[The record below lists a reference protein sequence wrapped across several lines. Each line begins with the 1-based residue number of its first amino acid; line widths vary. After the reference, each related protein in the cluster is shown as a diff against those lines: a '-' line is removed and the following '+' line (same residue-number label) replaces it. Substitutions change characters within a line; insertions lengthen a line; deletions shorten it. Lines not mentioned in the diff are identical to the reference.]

1 MIISNLQPEFNTAWA
16 ELLKHDPVH
25 PIDEKKTLVRRFGSD
40 RIIYTMTD
48 NSKPAAILQ
57 VALTTS
63 APMTAKELWN
73 KKEQTEPFLY
83 AVFYSIFR
91 LPESN
96 GVKGGVK
103 ELIFSAADDLRN
115 HFPAI
120 GKYITLSP
128 IPSLR
133 SKFAKNPSIEEV
145 QQFVVAKKD
154 PVARFHISNGA
165 LPWAIRRRAD
175 LSDLRKQE
183 SWGWMASYDYTPLV
197 IKDTPS
203 LAVAPILQTL

>member
-1 MIISNLQPEFNTAWA
+1 
-16 ELLKHDPVH
+16 
-25 PIDEKKTLVRRFGSD
+25 
-40 RIIYTMTD
+40 MTD
-48 NSKPAAILQ
+48 GNKPAAMLQ

-83 AVFYSIFR
+83 AVFYSVFR
-91 LPESN
+91 LPDSDS
-96 GVKGGVK
+96 VKGGVK
-103 ELIFSAADDLRN
+103 ELIFSAAEDLRER
-115 HFPAI
+115 FPTV

-133 SKFAKNPSIEEV
+133 TKFSKNPDFETV
-145 QQFVVAKKD
+145 QAFLVAKKD

-165 LPWAIRRRAD
+165 VPWAVRRRAD

-197 IKDTPS
+197 IKDTPP
-203 LAVAPILQTL
+203 LAIAPVLQTL